1 MNLLQVQVRL
11 KSENIQSFIDDFL
24 KLDGIS
30 ISDIR
35 LYNDMILINKI
46 KYKSF
51 GTISIGL
58 KFQRIEDGV
67 LSIVI
72 KKLKAISIP
81 ISIFTVN
88 FILKMIIN
96 KLNIQGISCDG
107 KQIKVDLK
115 KVFKEF
121 NLNFLELDIKDIQI
135 TEESIN
141 ITLGNL
147 DINMIELINNNK
159 KDTVQYC
166 VNEIQDDEKD
176 GMNVESTITEN
187 NKFMVYNL
195 DSKKNDD
202 KDNRK
207 YYNCD
212 EASSCGES
220 GFFKNNR
227 GYFLEYSRFRNKL
240 YDSKFKQT
248 NKMLLG
254 KIAFI
259 IPDIGV
265 LCYRLLRDG
274 RVRNGVK
281 ILLGFT
287 IIYLL
292 SPIDFINKKFSFLDK
307 IDDGLLLIFTL
318 NKIFTSIDKEI
329 LIYHFDGDSDT
340 LDFLIDSFELL
351 NSILGM
357 NNVDRLYNVFEKF
370 VGFK

>member
-1 MNLLQVQVRL
+1 MNLLQVQVKL
-11 KSENIQSFIDDFL
+11 KPENIQSFIDDFL
-24 KLDGIS
+24 KVDGIS

-35 LYNDMILINKI
+35 LYDGMILINKI

-58 KFQRIEDGV
+58 KFHRIEDGV

-88 FILKMIIN
+88 FILKMVIN

-141 ITLGNL
+141 ITFGNL
-147 DINMIELINNNK
+147 DINMVELINNSK
-159 KDTVQYC
+159 KDTVQDY
-166 VNEIQDDEKD
+166 VYEIQNDEKD
-176 GMNVESTITEN
+176 GINVESTITEN

-195 DSKKNDD
+195 ENKKNDD
-202 KDNRK
+202 KYSEKFYSRDETGS
-207 YYNCD
+207 CD
-212 EASSCGES
+212 KT
-220 GFFKNNR
+220 GFFRDHK
-227 GYFLEYSRFRNKL
+227 GYFSEYSRFRDKL

-254 KIAFI
+254 NIAFI

-265 LCYRLLRDG
+265 LCYRLLRD
-274 RVRNGVK
+274 RKVRNGVK

-307 IDDGLLLIFTL
+307 IDDGLLLVFTL

-329 LIYHFDGDSDT
+329 LSYHFDGDNDT

-351 NSILGM
+351 NSMLGM
-357 NNVDRLYNVFEKF
+357 NNIDRLYNVFEKF
-370 VGFK
+370 VRFK